1 MCDRSAD
8 GGHCCLSGMQSPDA
22 PSLTALDNE
31 EEAWTISRCE
41 LLITRLLDGGETL
54 TAHDDTE
61 QDTNHEVPYGHANHN
76 GSNGDIFQTER

>member
-1 MCDRSAD
+1 
-8 GGHCCLSGMQSPDA
+8 MQSPDA
-22 PSLTALDNE
+22 SSLTALDNE

-41 LLITRLLDGGETL
+41 PFINTLLDRRQTL

-76 GSNGDIFQTER
+76 GSDGDIFQTER